1 MEGLH
6 KFRRVSRHSRGIN
19 GLLAQDRYYPI
30 TRPVGLGG
38 GDENR
43 WTKIVGR
50 KTLCDYDCDYFPI
63 ARRPSPPS
71 TGSGSRFVYLRITPD
86 YVKAEG
92 QSSAATAI
100 PLQLE
105 GKVKNVSSL
114 QSSLQ

>member
-6 KFRRVSRHSRGIN
+6 KFRRVSRHSREVN
-19 GLLAQDRYYPI
+19 GLSAQDRCYPI
-30 TRPVGLGG
+30 TRPLVLVEG
-38 GDENR
+38 
-43 WTKIVGR
+43 TKIVGR

-71 TGSGSRFVYLRITPD
+71 TDSGSRFVYLRITPD